1 MMTED
6 IAIALSKWQFLL
18 QPFQVDSML
27 SQKVFFDLAT
37 AYCCPGIFYHNL
49 AHIQQVLQIID
60 GMRSHA
66 QNPVALEFAAW
77 FHDVIYNP
85 KANDNEEK
93 SAEYAAKILQNLEIP
108 AKIIY
113 TVNKL
118 ILTTKNHQ
126 ASEQDIDS
134 QILLDADLSILG
146 ASEADYGVYAQAI
159 RQEYSWLSESEYRLG
174 RKKVLQKFLERE
186 RIYLTQP
193 MFAALEIKARQ
204 NIQAEIRSLSEV
216 NLKKILE

>member
-6 IAIALSKWQFLL
+6 TAIALSNWQSLL
-18 QPFQVDSML
+18 QPFRVEPIL

-37 AYCCPGIFYHNL
+37 AYGSSDRLYHNL
-49 AHIQQVLQIID
+49 AHIQQVLQIIY

-66 QNPVALEFAAW
+66 QNPAALEFATW

-93 SAEYAAKILQNLEIP
+93 SAEYAAKILQNLGIS

-118 ILTTKNHQ
+118 ILITKNHQ
-126 ASEQDIDS
+126 ASQDIDS

-146 ASEADYGVYAQAI
+146 ASEADYGVYTQAI
-159 RQEYSWLSESEYRLG
+159 RQEYSWLSQSEYRLG
-174 RKKVLQKFLERE
+174 RKQVLQKFLERE
-186 RIYLTQP
+186 RIYLTEP

-204 NIQAEIRSLSEV
+204 NIQAEIRSLSEG